1 MCKSAGIDGNLPVDP
16 SAASGSAT
24 SALHSCTAEPGC
36 SRRAV
41 GHATPVAMLGLRTY
55 ARACPTFR
63 APLRNRAANENS
75 TRSGRGTFKFDAR
88 GSSIEWTRDF
98 RARGAAGASSGGPS
112 LLVIPSRKLG
122 AGASRLRDSPLVR
135 NRPKSGGRHH
145 ALATLSVTA
154 LPAILCMV
162 LCPVSVTSMSYVSCT
177 TFKHST
183 KPRVACWIVSVSVG
197 ILPKA
202 R

>member
-24 SALHSCTAEPGC
+24 AALHSCTAEPGC

-41 GHATPVAMLGLRTY
+41 GHATPVAMLGLRKY
-55 ARACPTFR
+55 ARACPALR

-75 TRSGRGTFKFDAR
+75 NRSGPRTFKFDAR

-112 LLVIPSRKLG
+112 LLAIPRRKLG
-122 AGASRLRDSPLVR
+122 AGANRLRDSPLFR
-135 NRPKSGGRHH
+135 NRPKSGRRHH
-145 ALATLSVTA
+145 ALATLSVTSA

-162 LCPVSVTSMSYVSCT
+162 LCPVSVTSMSYVNCT
-177 TFKHST
+177 TFEQNTAPNHELH
-183 KPRVACWIVSVSVG
+183 VG
-197 ILPKA
+197 VV
-202 R
+202 